1 MNVTVTRTIKAP
13 PEAVYDVWLDPT
25 NPGGPWFGAAKQII
39 DVHVDGLFYHV
50 ADHQGRKWTHY
61 GRFTKLERGRMIEYT
76 WMSEATHGIETTVAI
91 ALRAVAGGTELALV
105 HRDLPDDDAG
115 RGHEPGWTFIAEAVA
130 KRLER

>member
-1 MNVTVTRTIKAP
+1 MNVTITRTIKAS

-25 NPGGPWFGAAKQII
+25 SPGGPWFGAVKQIV
-39 DVHVDGLFYHV
+39 DVKVDGLFYHV
-50 ADHQGRKWTHY
+50 ADHQGRKWAHY
-61 GRFTKLERGRMIEYT
+61 GRFTKLERGRTIEYT
-76 WMSEATHGIETTVAI
+76 WMSEATHGIETNVAI

-115 RGHEPGWTFIAEAVA
+115 RGHEPGWQFIVECVA